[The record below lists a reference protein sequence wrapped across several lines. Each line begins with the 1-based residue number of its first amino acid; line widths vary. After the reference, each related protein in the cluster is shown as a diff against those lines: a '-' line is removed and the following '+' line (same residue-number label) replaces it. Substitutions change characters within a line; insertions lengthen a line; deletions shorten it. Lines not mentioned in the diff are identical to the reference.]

1 MGKKTAVANHDS
13 RIERLQSLLR
23 RYGSEA
29 VGQAKKSVLDE
40 SFGHE
45 VVSSALRYFMCDYW
59 KDYATPTLL
68 LLSNEAVGGNS
79 KSLANLAPALILVN
93 GAIDIHDDVVD
104 HSRQKDGRQTV
115 YGKFGEEVALL
126 IGDALLTKGLLTLAG
141 ACRTLDLKKCEQI
154 VGLLK
159 QGLFE
164 LGEAEVFELGYRGAI
179 AIKPSNYL
187 KTMNKKAADVE
198 ALMRIG
204 AMLGN
209 ARRSEIEALG
219 KYGRIVGLLSILRDD
234 VIDMTLQ
241 EELKHRLQYE
251 CLPLPLLYALQNAK
265 ARAELLKLMKN
276 GMKTKDDYMRICILT
291 EDGCGFK
298 RTKDRINEL
307 ATRGKALTTTL
318 KSKKQELCLLLF
330 SLADLTEYEMLKPT

>member
-1 MGKKTAVANHDS
+1 MNKKTAVVNHDS
-13 RIERLQSLLR
+13 QIERLQSLLR

-29 VGQAKKSVLDE
+29 VEQAKKSVLDE
-40 SFGHE
+40 SFEHE
-45 VVSSALRYFMCDYW
+45 VVSSALHYFMCDYW

-93 GAIDIHDDVVD
+93 GAIDIHDDIID
-104 HSRQKDGRQTV
+104 HSKQKDGRQTV

-126 IGDALLTKGLLTLAG
+126 IGDALLTKGLLALAG

-179 AIKPSNYL
+179 AIEPSNYL

-198 ALMRIG
+198 ALTRIG
-204 AMLGN
+204 AILGN

-219 KYGRIVGLLSILRDD
+219 KYGRILGLISILRDD
-234 VIDMTLQ
+234 IIDMTLQ
-241 EELKHRLQYE
+241 EELRHRLEYE
-251 CLPLPLLYALQNAK
+251 CLPLPLLFAIQDAESHV
-265 ARAELLKLMKN
+265 ELLELIRN
-276 GMKTKDDYMRICILT
+276 GMKTDSDYARICILAGQGLRKAT
-291 EDGCGFK
+291 NYV
-298 RTKDRINEL
+298 NEL
-307 ATRGKALTTTL
+307 VIKGNTSILDLRERKRELRLILT
-318 KSKKQELCLLLF
+318 C
-330 SLADLTEYEMLKPT
+330 LADLTEYGIPNPNGT

>member
-1 MGKKTAVANHDS
+1 MNKKTAVVNHDS
-13 RIERLQSLLR
+13 QIERLQSLLR

-29 VGQAKKSVLDE
+29 VEQAKKSVLDE
-40 SFGHE
+40 PFEHE

-104 HSRQKDGRQTV
+104 HSKQKDNRQTV

-126 IGDALLTKGLLTLAG
+126 IGDALFVKGLLMFAG
-141 ACRTLDLKKCEQI
+141 SCRAFDVEKCGQI

-164 LGEAEVFELGYRGAI
+164 LGEAEVFELGYRGAV

-187 KTMNKKAADVE
+187 KAMNKKAADVE
-198 ALMRIG
+198 ALTRIG
-204 AMLGN
+204 AILGN
-209 ARRSEIEALG
+209 ARRSEIDDLG
-219 KYGRIVGLLSILRDD
+219 NYGRIVGLLSILRDD

-251 CLPLPLLYALQNAK
+251 CLPLPIQYALQNAK
-265 ARAELLKLMKN
+265 VRGELLKLMKN

-291 EDGCGFK
+291 EHGYGFK
-298 RTKDRINEL
+298 KTMGSINEL
-307 ATRGKALTTTL
+307 VRRGKALTTNL
-318 KSKKQELCLLLF
+318 KNKRKELLLLLL
-330 SLADLTEYEMLKPT
+330 SLADLSRYKTLNPT